1 MFQEPGFKMGLMP
14 AEMRVSAFFLFLDV
28 RGIPPKTPVS
38 PFLLSRKKRSKRKHD
53 PPDLPF
59 KGGSICYGQR
69 PAYAKILVWLS
80 SFRPFGIRH
89 GVFNGLRTLHYSHPF
104 SSDSKGMVSSLC
116 PTGEPYIS
124 YNLYHWKHSGFK
136 GQRAPFSGGWES
148 EAERQGR
155 RSVMQSQD
163 EGLGYPTERGK
174 INTPAG

>member
-116 PTGEPYIS
+116 P
-124 YNLYHWKHSGFK
+124 SGSRCCFL
-136 GQRAPFSGGWES
+136 S
-148 EAERQGR
+148 
-155 RSVMQSQD
+155 
-163 EGLGYPTERGK
+163 
-174 INTPAG
+174 AGA